1 MKRRL
6 MFIYL
11 FFFFIVVLVLTPA
24 AQGRAE
30 DKIIAVAN
38 NEIITRRDLE
48 DFTNFM
54 NMQLSSEYEGEEL
67 KNKVNEIKPELLN
80 KLIED
85 RLILQQARKENL
97 IVEPARIKARVAQMQ
112 SRYPSETIFL
122 NALSD
127 QGLTL
132 RDIERRIEEQ
142 LLILDMIEAKV
153 KNKIVINPREV
164 TEFYQLHAGE
174 LVMPESRSVDALAI
188 KEENQIEKIKELIAQ
203 GMDFDKIST
212 VYNTEINKL
221 GVVSRGQLKKEI
233 EDAVFNLD
241 AAAVSQPLELNGQ
254 YFIFRVERVM
264 PERNYT
270 LAEAQEA
277 IYSRLY
283 ELKIKERLVQWL
295 SELKEK
301 SYVDIK

>member
-1 MKRRL
+1 
-6 MFIYL
+6 
-11 FFFFIVVLVLTPA
+11 
-24 AQGRAE
+24 
-30 DKIIAVAN
+30 
-38 NEIITRRDLE
+38 
-48 DFTNFM
+48 
-54 NMQLSSEYEGEEL
+54 
-67 KNKVNEIKPELLN
+67 
-80 KLIED
+80 
-85 RLILQQARKENL
+85 
-97 IVEPARIKARVAQMQ
+97 MQ

-142 LLILDMIEAKV
+142 LLILDMIEARV

-164 TEFYQLHAGE
+164 TEFYEQHAGE

-188 KEENQIEKIKELIAQ
+188 KEESQIEKIKELIAE
-203 GMDFDKIST
+203 GMDFDKISA

-221 GVVSRGQLKKEI
+221 GVVRRGQLKKEI

-254 YFIFRVERVM
+254 YFIFRVEQVM
-264 PERNYT
+264 TARNYT

-295 SELKEK
+295 AELKEK

>member
-1 MKRRL
+1 MKRKL
-6 MFIYL
+6 MFICL
-11 FFFFIVVLVLTPA
+11 FFFFTVVLVLTSA
-24 AQGRAE
+24 ALGRAE

-97 IVEPARIKARVAQMQ
+97 TVEPARIKGRVAQMQ

-164 TEFYQLHAGE
+164 TEFYEQHAGE

-203 GMDFDKIST
+203 GMDFEKISA

-221 GVVSRGQLKKEI
+221 GVVRRGQLKKEI

-241 AAAVSQPLELNGQ
+241 AAAVSQPLKLNDQ
-254 YFIFRVERVM
+254 YFIFRVEQVM
-264 PERNYT
+264 PARNYT

-277 IYSRLY
+277 VYSRLY

-295 SELKEK
+295 AELREK